1 MITSNNYIP
10 QVYGKERDIQVFTK
24 LLDIIL
30 SVCKYDIDNIG
41 NVYDANKCPEQL
53 LPLLA
58 STLNYKYNF
67 NDTVT
72 ANRKII
78 DVFTLMEKNRGSEV
92 GLLMATALSLTSLA
106 ISKDNAEII
115 TNSDYI
121 EALMNLQ
128 IYYDYENALITID
141 YPNIYTLVR
150 YILDYVR
157 PVGMGLK
164 LRGVADKNVNSDV
177 MLLYADIENLTR
189 AYESLL
195 DSGVSKNFVNF
206 SQVGDPDWEAWVK
219 SLYNGDE
226 PELLNSNVNSEEIP
240 GQTVLDMNE

>member
-1 MITSNNYIP
+1 MIQSENYIP
-10 QVYGKERDIQVFTK
+10 QVYRKERTIQVFTK
-24 LLDIIL
+24 LIDIIL

-67 NDTVT
+67 SDTVT

-78 DVFTLMEKNRGSEV
+78 DVFTIMEKNRGSKV

-115 TNSDYI
+115 SNSDYI
-121 EALMNLQ
+121 DALMNLK
-128 IYYDYENALITID
+128 IYYDYDEALITID
-141 YPNIYTLVR
+141 YPNVYTLVR
-150 YILDYVR
+150 YLLDYAR
-157 PVGMGLK
+157 PVGMRLK
-164 LRGVADKNVNSDV
+164 LRGVADKNINTDV
-177 MLLYADIENLTR
+177 MLLYADIEDLTR
-189 AYESLL
+189 KYEASV

-206 SQVGDPDWEAWVK
+206 SKVGDPGWQDWLETI
-219 SLYNGDE
+219 SN
-226 PELLNSNVNSEEIP
+226 PENII
-240 GQTVLDMNE
+240 DMNGE

>member
-1 MITSNNYIP
+1 MIQSNNYIP
-10 QVYGKERDIQVFTK
+10 QVYSKERTIQVFTK
-24 LLDIIL
+24 LIDIIL

-67 NDTVT
+67 SDTVT

-78 DVFTLMEKNRGSEV
+78 DVFTLMEKNRGSKV

-115 TNSDYI
+115 SNSDYI
-121 EALMNLQ
+121 DALMNLK
-128 IYYDYENALITID
+128 IYYDYEEALITID
-141 YPNIYTLVR
+141 YPNVYTLVR
-150 YILDYVR
+150 YLLDYVR
-157 PVGMGLK
+157 PVGMRLR
-164 LRGVADKNVNSDV
+164 LRGVADKNINTDA

-189 AYESLL
+189 AYIATI

-206 SQVGDPDWEAWVK
+206 SKVGDTGWQEWLHTI
-219 SLYNGDE
+219 SN
-226 PELLNSNVNSEEIP
+226 PENII
-240 GQTVLDMNE
+240 DMNEE

>member
-1 MITSNNYIP
+1 MIQSENYIP
-10 QVYGKERDIQVFTK
+10 QVYRKERTIQVFTK
-24 LLDIIL
+24 LIDIIL

-67 NDTVT
+67 SDTVT

-78 DVFTLMEKNRGSEV
+78 DVFTIMEKNRGSKV

-115 TNSDYI
+115 SNSDYI
-121 EALMNLQ
+121 DALMNLK
-128 IYYDYENALITID
+128 IYYDYDEALITID
-141 YPNIYTLVR
+141 YPNVYTLVR
-150 YILDYVR
+150 YLLDYVR
-157 PVGMGLK
+157 PVGMRLK
-164 LRGVADKNVNSDV
+164 LRGVADKNINTDV
-177 MLLYADIENLTR
+177 MLLYADIEDLTR
-189 AYESLL
+189 KYEASV

-206 SQVGDPDWEAWVK
+206 SKVGDPRWQDWLETI
-219 SLYNGDE
+219 SN
-226 PELLNSNVNSEEIP
+226 PENII
-240 GQTVLDMNE
+240 DMNGE

>member
-78 DVFTLMEKNRGSEV
+78 DVFTIMEKNRGSKV

-115 TNSDYI
+115 SNSDYI
-121 EALMNLQ
+121 EALMNLH

-141 YPNIYTLVR
+141 YPNVYTLVR

-157 PVGMGLK
+157 PVGMRLK
-164 LRGVADKNVNSDV
+164 LRGVADKNINTDA
-177 MLLYADIENLTR
+177 MLIYADTENLTR
-189 AYESLL
+189 VYESLL
-195 DSGVSKNFVNF
+195 DSGVSRNFVNF
-206 SQVGDPDWEAWVK
+206 SQVGDPYWEEWVK
-219 SLYNGDE
+219 
-226 PELLNSNVNSEEIP
+226 ELSGEEDVNEQVVIEF
-240 GQTVLDMNE
+240 